1 MQEAST
7 KMKITMIGNTSSGKS
22 CYMLCMYAFMSMGLN
37 GFTLNATDPDQDIQ
51 LMDQWEEL
59 SEENNLPTATVA
71 KSQDEP
77 VYNYNFNFSYGAKPL
92 INIEWIDYRGGAL
105 TSDSSSD
112 DANVLRE
119 NARESDCLFLCV
131 PADILIDRI
140 VEEDGTVNDRAKLK
154 AANPRRLAV
163 GKVNS
168 ILSLIQKDIQQ
179 KQGKDTTIPIAILIT
194 KFDLICNK
202 RSKDE
207 ITRDIKELFSLLFTP
222 DSGWLTMICPF
233 SLGKDI
239 TIEENEGKKKLLGE
253 VNPIYVQIPL
263 IFAIYSQLRKDAIDS
278 EYALESTKQKLT
290 DQQKEQKIIKSNF
303 LNKIFKQDDFKRGN
317 ASISSSVSQMDKI
330 EKEQKTI
337 AKKMQLVS
345 QELENV
351 TMFLGDQEVK
361 VNA

>member
-7 KMKITMIGNTSSGKS
+7 KMKITMIGNTSSGKT

-37 GFTLNATDPDQDIQ
+37 GFTLNTTDPDQDIQ

-77 VYNYNFNFSYGAKPL
+77 VYNYNFNFNYGARPL
-92 INIEWIDYRGGAL
+92 INFEWIDYRGGAL

-140 VEEDGTVNDRAKLK
+140 VEEDGTVNNRAKLK
-154 AANPRRLAV
+154 AASSRRLAV

-168 ILSLIQKDIQQ
+168 ILSLIQEDIQQ

-194 KFDLICNK
+194 KFDLIFGK

-207 ITRDIKELFSLLFTP
+207 ITRDIQELFNPLFTP
-222 DSGWLTMICPF
+222 DSGWWTMICPV

-239 TIEENEGKKKLLGE
+239 TIKKNNGSQQLLGE
-253 VNPIYVQIPL
+253 VDPINVQIPL
-263 IFAIYSQLRKDAIDS
+263 IFAIYSQLRKDAMNV
-278 EYALESTKQKLT
+278 EYALASTKQKLS
-290 DQQKEQKIIKSNF
+290 DQQKEQEIMQSK
-303 LNKIFKQDDFKRGN
+303 LLVKIFKPGDLKRAN
-317 ASISSSVSQMDKI
+317 ANISGSVSQIGKI
-330 EKEQKTI
+330 EEQQKLV
-337 AKKMQLVS
+337 AQKMQRVS
-345 QELENV
+345 QELENIP
-351 TMFLGDQEVK
+351 MFLGDQEVK
-361 VNA
+361 ANG